1 MANVLVIGS
10 SNVDFVGISEDLLIK
25 KQSNPGKIN
34 VYFGGVM
41 KNVCENLA
49 RLGHECTF
57 VTAIGDDLYGLKMK
71 DYLKELGIKTIIPE
85 SKLPSATNLVI
96 NDSNK
101 KIIAGICDPRII
113 DEITVDFVESNKNLI
128 NTFNY
133 IVLDSNLNEDVI
145 AYIFNNF
152 QSKNIICEAI
162 SSAKVQ
168 RFQKFLDKI
177 YLLKCNI
184 GEAQTLMNINL
195 SERDLVGGLL
205 ARGVKNVVVSN
216 SSEDIYYGND
226 ARDIGFVEVKKITDF
241 KSTTGCGAA
250 LLSGV
255 IDGLISKKS
264 IKESVSF
271 GNQLATITLQAEGPT
286 SEEIAK
292 FKH

>member
-1 MANVLVIGS
+1 MANILVIGN
-10 SNVDFVGISEDLLIK
+10 SNIDFVGTSDELLIK
-25 KQSNPGKIN
+25 KQSNPGKIK

-49 RLGHECTF
+49 RLGNICTF
-57 VTAIGDDLYGLKMK
+57 ITAIGDDLYGMKMK
-71 DYLKELGIKTIIPE
+71 EYLKDLKIETIIPE
-85 SKLPSATNLVI
+85 SKFPSSTNLVI

-101 KIIAGICDPRII
+101 KILAGICDPRII
-113 DEITVDFVESNKNLI
+113 DEITIKFIESKKDLI
-128 NTFNY
+128 NSYNY
-133 IVLDSNLNEDVI
+133 IVLDSNLSEEVI

-152 QSKNIICEAI
+152 QNKNIICEAI

-241 KSTTGCGAA
+241 KSTAGCGAA

-255 IDGLISKKS
+255 IDGLIQNKS
-264 IKESVSF
+264 IKEAVTF
-271 GNQLATITLQAEGPT
+271 GNQLASITLQAEGPT
-286 SEEIAK
+286 SEDITK